1 MTAMRK
7 AAMVAVTMFLLAAG
21 RPADAAT
28 PEAAVGEAF
37 VAARSALMAQNG
49 EAVIDLLSHDTRRRV
64 ERMRTAALGGA
75 MGGLSPSEKFG
86 ALGLQR
92 FLKPAELKKMDAAQ
106 LVEYGL
112 RKGWLGPNLIAGS
125 GLDKGLDPRRPRNR
139 HPDGQ
144 SEARPAAGR
153 IRPGGWPMAFRPV
166 ARPGILRRPDA
177 RHCDGDQT
185 QRGRGRPG
193 YTGAGDQWRRP
204 PAPNPLTA
212 VSPARSAFR
221 HRLR

>member
-28 PEAAVGEAF
+28 PEAAIGEAF

-49 EAVIDLLSHDTRRRV
+49 EAVIDLLSQDTRRRV

-125 GLDKGLDPRRPRNR
+125 GLDKV
-139 HPDGQ
+139 
-144 SEARPAAGR
+144 S
-153 IRPGGWPMAFRPV
+153 IRGDRAT
-166 ARPGILRRPDA
+166 GILTVNQKPALLPAEFVREGGQWRFDLSRALEFSDA
-177 RHCDGDQT
+177 LM
-185 QRGRGRPG
+185 RGTAMATKRSEDEVVRDILERAINGEGRPPQ
-193 YTGAGDQWRRP
+193 TR
-204 PAPNPLTA
+204 
-212 VSPARSAFR
+212 
-221 HRLR
+221 